1 MFEVYMTWVDQEG
14 EVPLE
19 GRVFE
24 TVNEAINKAQ
34 YILSKWYGV
43 TKVAVYR
50 EGNLY
55 WSNDSIYS
63 LGNRTDIRDPQA
75 RRKLIGNYGVQ
86 LGDELIYVGSRTRC
100 IAEIE
105 DLDMDLDDDD
115 VDLVNLETG
124 RAESF
129 LFVTRCSVCGATVTG
144 GNCWNCDDP
153 ARY

>member
-63 LGNRTDIRDPQA
+63 LGERTDICYDMQRIEEEEDEEDEASDRDP
-75 RRKLIGNYGVQ
+75 
-86 LGDELIYVGSRTRC
+86 
-100 IAEIE
+100 
-105 DLDMDLDDDD
+105 
-115 VDLVNLETG
+115 
-124 RAESF
+124 
-129 LFVTRCSVCGATVTG
+129 RCSVCGSRLDPMG
-144 GNCWNCDDP
+144 CYSCDNP